1 MWRYCVNI
9 WRRRVGGPGR
19 WWSCN
24 GLTRSNSRPCEEA
37 LLLTRST
44 IPNENT
50 TVDSSARLDTLS
62 NICSKTPRSQNILQA
77 ELATGFTQQWFKCV
91 SDNWKRMFH
100 PMQMQKSN
108 GSPLQ
113 STCIPLASRRTLG
126 SHVASVCR
134 RWRHKVLITTSDKQL
149 KQSRQYC
156 CVCFQASKPLMEKR
170 RRERINNCLDQLK
183 AILMDVTKKEV
194 WVHVNLTWHCDISLS
209 FVIWHNFGTHYS
221 RLG

>member
-24 GLTRSNSRPCEEA
+24 GLTRSNSRPCKEA
-37 LLLTRST
+37 LMFTRST

-62 NICSKTPRSQNILQA
+62 NICSKTPRSQNIFKA

-113 STCIPLASRRTLG
+113 STCIPLASRHTLS

-134 RWRHKVLITTSDKQL
+134 RWRHKVFITTSDKQL
-149 KQSRQYC
+149 KQSRQYR
-156 CVCFQASKPLMEKR
+156 CVCVYRRTSRWWRSDGASESTTASTSSRPSSWTSPRKR
-170 RRERINNCLDQLK
+170 YGYMSTSHDT
-183 AILMDVTKKEV
+183 VT
-194 WVHVNLTWHCDISLS
+194 S
-209 FVIWHNFGTHYS
+209 FFHLCSYTTSVLIIQ
-221 RLG
+221 